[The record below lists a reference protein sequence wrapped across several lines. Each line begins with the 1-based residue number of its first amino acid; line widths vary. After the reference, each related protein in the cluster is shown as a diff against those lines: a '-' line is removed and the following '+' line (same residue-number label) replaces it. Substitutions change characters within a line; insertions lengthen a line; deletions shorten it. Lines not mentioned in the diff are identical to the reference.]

1 MININGLGELEDVV
15 VLGDGLTLVLAVF
28 ITRFCK
34 GITFIHVLL
43 LIVFLFSFLD
53 FFFQFFC
60 IVK

>member
-1 MININGLGELEDVV
+1 MLLFWEMDL
-15 VLGDGLTLVLAVF
+15 LWFLLY
-28 ITRFCK
+28 TRFCK

>member
-43 LIVFLFSFLD
+43 LLVFLFSFWI
-53 FFFQFFC
+53 FFSNFF
-60 IVK
+60 VL